1 MRVLIIEDDI
11 LLAESLKEYLNVN
24 NFEAEVLSYPEEIYL
39 VEHFDVILLDLMLK
53 DKKGEYILREIRKK
67 GLDLPIIVI
76 TAKSDM
82 DSKEI
87 CFEYGADDYIVKPF
101 DPKELLLRIKALT
114 KRVYCCE
121 NLRID
126 NVLIDFSGKKLYVD
140 DLEVHLSRIEWE
152 LLCLLAQNR
161 GKLVTMDKIL
171 SYIWGDKVVGT
182 ESIRTYIKNL
192 RKALPDDFIVTY
204 KGRGYKLK

>member
-11 LLAESLKEYLNVN
+11 LLAESLKEYLEVN
-24 NFEAEVLSYPEEIYL
+24 NFEAEVLSYPEEIYS
-39 VEHFDVILLDLMLK
+39 VEHFDIILLDLMLK
-53 DKKGEYILREIRKK
+53 DKKGEYILKEIRKK
-67 GLDLPIIVI
+67 RLDLPIIVI
-76 TAKSDM
+76 TAKNDM
-82 DSKEI
+82 ESKEI
-87 CFEYGADDYIVKPF
+87 CFEHGADDYIVKPF

-114 KRVYCCE
+114 KRIYCCE

-192 RKALPDDFIVTY
+192 RKALPDNFIVTY

>member
-39 VEHFDVILLDLMLK
+39 VEHFDIILLDLMLK

-140 DLEVHLSRIEWE
+140 DMEVHLSRIEWE

>member
-11 LLAESLKEYLNVN
+11 LLAESLKEYLEVN
-24 NFEAEVLSYPEEIYL
+24 NFEAEVLSYPEEIYS
-39 VEHFDVILLDLMLK
+39 VEHFDIILLDLMLK
-53 DKKGEYILREIRKK
+53 DKKGEYILKEIRKK
-67 GLDLPIIVI
+67 RLDLPIIVI
-76 TAKSDM
+76 TAKNDM
-82 DSKEI
+82 ESKEI

-114 KRVYCCE
+114 KRIYCCE

-192 RKALPDDFIVTY
+192 RKALPDNFIVTY

>member
-39 VEHFDVILLDLMLK
+39 VEHFDIILLDLMLK

-67 GLDLPIIVI
+67 RLDLPIIVI

>member
-1 MRVLIIEDDI
+1 LRVLIIEDDI

>member
-11 LLAESLKEYLNVN
+11 LLAESLKEYLEVN
-24 NFEAEVLSYPEEIYL
+24 NFEAEVLSYPEEIYS
-39 VEHFDVILLDLMLK
+39 VEHFDIILLDLMLK
-53 DKKGEYILREIRKK
+53 DKKGEYILKEIRKK
-67 GLDLPIIVI
+67 RLDLPIIVI
-76 TAKSDM
+76 TAKNDM
-82 DSKEI
+82 ESKEI

-114 KRVYCCE
+114 KRIYCCE

-161 GKLVTMDKIL
+161 SKLVTMDKIL

-192 RKALPDDFIVTY
+192 RKALPDNFIVTY